1 MAFHFFYSHIYQPIP
16 TSTSSQV
23 LEDAARK
30 AEEEHKRAVA
40 AAEAAA
46 ARDRANYARQQL
58 SLENATVTD
67 ERVKL
72 DVMHGSIFGSQR
84 EVRTSFSLTGS
95 HCFFL

>member
-1 MAFHFFYSHIYQPIP
+1 
-16 TSTSSQV
+16 V

-58 SLENATVTD
+58 SLENATVT
-67 ERVKL
+67 ELVKL
-72 DVMHGSIFGSQR
+72 FKIY
-84 EVRTSFSLTGS
+84 FS
-95 HCFFL
+95 